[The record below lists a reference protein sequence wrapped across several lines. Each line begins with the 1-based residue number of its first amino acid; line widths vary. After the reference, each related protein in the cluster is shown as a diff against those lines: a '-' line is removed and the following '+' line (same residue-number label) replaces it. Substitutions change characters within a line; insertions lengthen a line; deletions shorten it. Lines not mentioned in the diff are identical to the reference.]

1 MPDLVTVLR
10 EEDLKRDQGGAGLDL
25 APYLE
30 IIDAIREQAGV
41 GGLMTLEEGE
51 TQRTVK
57 RRMSVAAQRRGLDLI
72 WRKAPEG
79 QLRFVLAEPGQR
91 PPDART
97 RRPPAEPPQ
106 EQPAVDPVAA
116 EDPAAAGGTTASSIG
131 LEGPAQPRGRRRRRT
146 E

>member
-1 MPDLVTVLR
+1 MLR

-30 IIDAIREQAGV
+30 VIDAIREQAGV
-41 GGLMTLEEGE
+41 GGVMTLEEGE

-57 RRMSVAAQRRGLDLI
+57 RRMSIAAQQRGLDLT

-79 QLRFVLAEPGQR
+79 QLRFVLAASGQR

-97 RRPPAEPPQ
+97 RRAPAEPQP
-106 EQPAVDPVAA
+106 EQSAVDPVAA
-116 EDPAAAGGTTASSIG
+116 EDPVAVSGITTTSIG
-131 LEGPAQPRGRRRRRT
+131 MEGAAQPRGRRRRRP